1 MLFLLQIDFCSEWC
15 EHQIIEQ
22 VKNDVMIEENASSL
36 VNLSCLLMNQTSC
49 LNECTTKY
57 KKESISL
64 PLSSLHVLWVEVSF
78 LKVRKPKFSWS
89 GLVAIRSTQYY
100 FHTQMKNALSG
111 LWRAMV
117 RSTIQK
123 EHSLLPPRHSI
134 LRGKSLSKLWQ
145 EHLHHVFIC
154 VALLLGQHNVTFRR
168 TSNDD
173 IHLLSKW
180 PIWHWVD
187 VTGARPAPSSEVWH
201 WNPAF
206 VYVYYVVSFRVE
218 LQHLACIKVS

>member
-1 MLFLLQIDFCSEWC
+1 MKLFWQVKIKTSYEIVTTSTVTAYYISRHNFLLFLLEIDLCSEWY

-100 FHTQMKNALSG
+100 FHTQMENTLSG
-111 LWRAMV
+111 L
-117 RSTIQK
+117 
-123 EHSLLPPRHSI
+123 
-134 LRGKSLSKLWQ
+134 
-145 EHLHHVFIC
+145 
-154 VALLLGQHNVTFRR
+154 
-168 TSNDD
+168 
-173 IHLLSKW
+173 
-180 PIWHWVD
+180 
-187 VTGARPAPSSEVWH
+187 
-201 WNPAF
+201 
-206 VYVYYVVSFRVE
+206 
-218 LQHLACIKVS
+218 